1 MNIQRLISST
11 PLHVAVGFLAMGGWA
26 VFANVEHGIRAML
39 VAGLVQGLISGA
51 LTFGLKYSV
60 DWMRPRLSRGLGYW
74 VPPLGAICGSALL
87 LVVTHWL
94 SGTPEIAMTIAVP
107 LGVSLSYI
115 FTYNILRQHRES
127 PKISKKDVH
136 D

>member
-1 MNIQRLISST
+1 
-11 PLHVAVGFLAMGGWA
+11 MGGWA
-26 VFANVEHGIRAML
+26 VFANAGHDIRAML
-39 VAGLVQGLISGA
+39 LAGFVQGLISGA

-60 DWMRPRLSRGLGYW
+60 DRMRPRFSRGLGYW
-74 VPPLGAICGSALL
+74 APPLVAICGSALL
-87 LVVTHWL
+87 LVAAHWL

-115 FTYNILRQHRES
+115 FTYNILRQHRENS
-127 PKISKKDVH
+127 KIITKEAH